1 MIIRSAPAK
10 DVLENASLSRENI
23 PLFFP
28 SFDRS
33 IWPLRERGGGG
44 VGWTERNE
52 RKRREKGEKK
62 LERIGPWGGGCL
74 IYRPVAF
81 RAARGGAIA
90 RCATSRSNFD
100 QGV

>member
-33 IWPLRERGGGG
+33 IRPPRERGGG

-52 RKRREKGEKK
+52 RKRREKGEKNWK
-62 LERIGPWGGGCL
+62 ESGHGEE
-74 IYRPVAF
+74 
-81 RAARGGAIA
+81 
-90 RCATSRSNFD
+90 
-100 QGV
+100 GV